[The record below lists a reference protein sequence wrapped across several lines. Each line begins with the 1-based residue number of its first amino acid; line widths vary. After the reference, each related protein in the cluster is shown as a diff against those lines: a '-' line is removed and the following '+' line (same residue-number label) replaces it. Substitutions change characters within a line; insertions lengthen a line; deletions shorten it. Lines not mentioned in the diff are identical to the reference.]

1 MSQADERVALFM
13 PSPAD
18 QALFDEMVRGTINRR
33 LSAGDSELLLDTLG
47 YLIQR
52 ERLKNAGNGEAPRQV
67 IA

>member
-1 MSQADERVALFM
+1 MSDTERN
-13 PSPAD
+13 
-18 QALFDEMVRGTINRR
+18 QALFDEMVMQTITRR

-52 ERLKNAGNGEAPRQV
+52 ERQKSAGNGEVPTQV